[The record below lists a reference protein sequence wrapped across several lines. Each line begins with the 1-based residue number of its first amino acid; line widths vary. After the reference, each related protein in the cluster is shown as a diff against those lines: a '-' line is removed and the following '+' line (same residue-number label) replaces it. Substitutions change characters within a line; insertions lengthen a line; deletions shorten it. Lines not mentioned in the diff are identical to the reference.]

1 MKGGHLNF
9 GSVYI
14 YFLQCMVVKIYSIKH
29 IFLSY
34 HLFIFSV
41 EMGNYEVLE
50 NVHLQD
56 LWDMTHHEDSLLRR
70 KGSYSDSYP
79 F

>member
-1 MKGGHLNF
+1 MATYNF

-14 YFLQCMVVKIYSIKH
+14 YFLQCRVVKIYSIKH
-29 IFLSY
+29 IFKLS
-34 HLFIFSV
+34 FVFFSV
-41 EMGNYEVLE
+41 AMGNYEVLE

-56 LWDMTHHEDSLLRR
+56 LWDMTHHEDSLFRG
-70 KGSYSDSYP
+70 KESYSDSYP